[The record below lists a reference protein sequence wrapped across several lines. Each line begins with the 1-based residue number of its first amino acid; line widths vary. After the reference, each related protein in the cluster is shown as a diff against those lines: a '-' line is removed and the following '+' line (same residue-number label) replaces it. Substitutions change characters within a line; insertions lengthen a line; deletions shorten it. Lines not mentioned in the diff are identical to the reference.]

1 MKNPLRALSILGVL
15 TALSF
20 LLVGCGQ
27 QQTDSTM
34 AELNEKLSKHLDLV
48 DQKNDL
54 IKDRM
59 ASLENDNRE
68 MRESLDRILAN
79 QENPGDIT
87 NQVAEIL
94 EMQVDSLIADQL
106 AAKIGKD
113 PAAAVS
119 SDSIRNEIAA
129 YEEDKRKQEEE
140 ERAQRDAERQAER
153 EQRNQERMTAMADEL
168 GINDQQLEQ
177 IQVAQATMQ
186 KGMSQL
192 FTDMREGKIEGGR
205 DGMREAFEGLREAHQ
220 TIVSNFLSEEQAATY
235 MEKYSRGGMF
245 GGGGDRGGRGGGDRG
260 GRGGGG
266 R

>member
-1 MKNPLRALSILGVL
+1 MKKHQHYLAIIVVT

-20 LLVGCGQ
+20 LLGCGSK
-27 QQTDSTM
+27 QTESTM
-34 AELNEKLSKHLDLV
+34 AELNDKLAKHLDLV

-68 MRESLDRILAN
+68 MRASLDRILAN

-87 NQVAEIL
+87 NQVAAIL

-106 AAKIGKD
+106 AAKIGDD
-113 PAAAVS
+113 PAAVVS
-119 SDSIRNEIAA
+119 SDSIRNEIVA
-129 YEEDKRKQEEE
+129 YEAAKEKQAEE

-153 EQRNQERMTAMADEL
+153 DQRNQERLTAMADDL

-186 KGMSQL
+186 KGMTQMW
-192 FTDMREGKIEGGR
+192 TDMREGKIEGGR
-205 DGMREAFEGLREAHQ
+205 DGMREAFEGLREAHS
-220 TIVSNFLSEEQAATY
+220 TIVKNFLSEEQVETY
-235 MEKYSRGGMF
+235 MEKYSRGGF
-245 GGGGDRGGRGGGDRG
+245 GGFGGPGGQGGGRG